1 MKKDETGAELRMEK
15 VADLYKG
22 MSIWLV
28 DIERCREQDKN
39 ARVMDKQTFDRLK
52 MNIEQDQR
60 LESLPL
66 GYIKANPSG
75 NLEFHI
81 ISGHHRVRASRSANI
96 KEIYVLVMEEDLT
109 YDEIVAKQLAHNA
122 IAGEDDKQVLKELYE
137 SIRDVDERIK
147 SGVRD
152 IDFKDGRF
160 RNVKVDDIA
169 LDFEFRTLKVI
180 FLSHQINK
188 FDAVINEIQADDK
201 VYLAPMEEF
210 EKLSATIREVSGRED
225 IRNAASILDR
235 MCEIVKNYYK
245 GLDEPT
251 IDGELDDK

>member
-1 MKKDETGAELRMEK
+1 M
-15 VADLYKG
+15 
-22 MSIWLV
+22 
-28 DIERCREQDKN
+28 
-39 ARVMDKQTFDRLK
+39 
-52 MNIEQDQR
+52 
-60 LESLPL
+60 
-66 GYIKANPSG
+66 
-75 NLEFHI
+75 
-81 ISGHHRVRASRSANI
+81 
-96 KEIYVLVMEEDLT
+96 
-109 YDEIVAKQLAHNA
+109 
-122 IAGEDDKQVLKELYE
+122 
-137 SIRDVDERIK
+137 
-147 SGVRD
+147 RD
-152 IDFKDGRF
+152 IDFKDDRF